1 MARKVFLTVLGTAF
15 YEPCPYKIDHFISQ
29 NTRYIQI
36 ATIDYLKVKEWTAS
50 DAVIMLLTDKA
61 KETNWIKQ
69 KDGKRKKFNGE
80 LVDYITLQQ
89 LINEAGLPMEPTIVD
104 IPEGQNEAEMWSIF
118 QKLYSVIQYGDELYI
133 DLTHSF
139 RYIPMMMMVFSNYAK
154 FLKGVKVKSVTYGN
168 YEAYKN
174 KEADTGFIV
183 DITSLSVLQDWTA
196 GADEFISS
204 GRVDKLRGNYI
215 PQLDRKNKES
225 GYKDRDVQ
233 QQKLLVTRLDDV
245 VSDLV
250 TCRGVN
256 IVKGAIFKKLHSSLD
271 IVMKATTPEPFKP
284 LLEKISDS
292 FKDFKDTQDVQNGIK
307 AARWCFDHKLYQ
319 QCITMLRETIDTLVC
334 NCVKN
339 DCPMVDFHDEVWR
352 ECSLNAY
359 HNLLNGINAEE
370 GKVPEDS
377 VTKKIKKQGCTP
389 AEEEVDRQ
397 RRRKEYLPV
406 IEKMM
411 SLSLWEVIKPEEVDS
426 FRNLRNDINHC
437 GMRNS
442 PTNAKAVIDKIE
454 EFLTSIEEKIK
465 IVLA

>member
-1 MARKVFLTVLGTAF
+1 MARKVFLTVLGTGF
-15 YEPCPYKIDHFISQ
+15 YEPCRYKINNFTSQ

-36 ATIDYLKVKEWTAS
+36 ATIDYLEVREWKTT
-50 DAVIMLLTDKA
+50 DAVIILLTKKA

-69 KDGKRKKFNGE
+69 EDGKRKKFNGE

-89 LINEAGLPMEPTIVD
+89 QINEAGLPMEPTIVD
-104 IPEGQNEAEMWSIF
+104 IPEGQNEEEMWSIF
-118 QKLYSVIQYGDELYI
+118 QKLYGVIQNGDELYI

-168 YEAYKN
+168 FEAFKN

-204 GRVDKLRGNYI
+204 GRVDKLRGNFI
-215 PQLDRKNKES
+215 PQLDEKNKAS

-233 QQKLLVTRLDDV
+233 QQKSLVTCLDYV

-250 TCRGVN
+250 TCRGFN
-256 IVKGAIFKKLHSSLD
+256 IVKGAFFKSLHEILNN
-271 IVMKATTPEPFKP
+271 VMKATTPEPFKP

-292 FKDFKDTQDVQNGIK
+292 FKDFKDTEDVQNGIK

-319 QCITMLRETIDTLVC
+319 QCITMLRETIDTLIC
-334 NCVKN
+334 NCVKK
-339 DCPMVDFHDEVWR
+339 DCPMVDFQNEIWR
-352 ECSLNAY
+352 ECSSHAY

-370 GKVPEDS
+370 SKIPEDS
-377 VTKKIKKQGCTP
+377 ETKKIKKQGCTP
-389 AEEEVDRQ
+389 AEEEADRK
-397 RRRKEYLPV
+397 RCRDKYLPV

-411 SLSLWEVIKPEEVDS
+411 SLSLWEVIKPDEVNS
-426 FRNLRNDINHC
+426 FRDLRNDINHF
-437 GMRNS
+437 GMRNT
-442 PTNAKAVIDKIE
+442 PANAKKVIDKIE
-454 EFLTSIEEKIK
+454 EFLIYLEKRIK

>member
-1 MARKVFLTVLGTAF
+1 MARKVFLTVLGTGF
-15 YEPCPYKIDHFISQ
+15 YEPCPYKIENFISQ
-29 NTRYIQI
+29 NTRYIQM
-36 ATIDYLKVKEWTAS
+36 ATIDYLKVKEWTAN
-50 DAVIMLLTDKA
+50 DAVIILLTDKA

-69 KDGKRKKFNGE
+69 KDGKRKKNE
-80 LVDYITLQQ
+80 DLVDYITLQQ
-89 LINEAGLPMEPTIVD
+89 LINEADLPMEPTIVD
-104 IPEGQNEAEMWSIF
+104 IPEGQNEEEMWSIF
-118 QKLYSVIQYGDELYI
+118 QRLYSVIQAGDELYI

-168 YEAYKN
+168 YEAYRN

-215 PQLDRKNKES
+215 PQLDEKNKAS

-233 QQKLLVTRLDDV
+233 QQKSLVNCLDNV
-245 VSDLV
+245 VSDLI

-256 IVKGAIFKKLHSSLD
+256 LVKGTFFKSLHESLD
-271 IVMKATTPEPFKP
+271 KVMKATTPEPFKP

-292 FKDFKDTQDVQNGIK
+292 FKDFKDTQDVQNGIY

-319 QCITMLRETIDTLVC
+319 QCITMLRESIDTLVC
-334 NCVKN
+334 ICVKK
-339 DCPMVDFHDEVWR
+339 DCPKVDFHDEVWR
-352 ECSLNAY
+352 ECSSQAY
-359 HNLLNGINAEE
+359 HNLLNGIHAEE

-377 VTKKIKKQGCTP
+377 ETKEIKKQGCTP
-389 AEEEVDRQ
+389 TKEEADRQ
-397 RRRKEYLPV
+397 RRRDKYLPV

-411 SLSLWEVIKPEEVDS
+411 SLSLWEVIKPEEVNN
-426 FRNLRNDINHC
+426 FRDLRNDINHC
-437 GMRNS
+437 GMRKS
-442 PTNAKAVIDKIE
+442 PEKAKKVIKKIE
-454 EFLTSIEEKIK
+454 EFLNYLEKKIK